1 MALSTDMYACAGAL
15 LMEDSQP
22 EDDVA
27 EKPYRAGLARAA
39 ADESDVRRAEG
50 ARDMEE
56 LLGIEGNAA
65 RLYFGAFA
73 GMLKAA

>member
-1 MALSTDMYACAGAL
+1 MLQRSHIEPDSLALQQMKAMSG
-15 LMEDSQP
+15 
-22 EDDVA
+22 
-27 EKPYRAGLARAA
+27 
-39 ADESDVRRAEG
+39 RAEG